1 MPVLKSSLVAGM
13 SAVVVATATGAVTP
27 QVTHTNVP
35 AVYAAPA
42 AVSTYA
48 EKYYLTASPIDLLG
62 LPFQEFYALYTQTAT
77 VIGSYITQANTAIT
91 SALAPAIA
99 LWTQAAQL
107 PTTLITTAN
116 KAITSAL
123 APAIALWK
131 TAATAPA
138 TLINGLNKIIKGFW
152 QGASLTTALQAAV
165 TVVTKAIQQ
174 LIATPAAIFNSLAAV
189 TPLAAVSP
197 AAAVTPLASTSIS
210 PTAKTL
216 SLTAKPAA
224 AETGTSTE
232 TGTTSPEAGSK
243 DKTPAVGTD
252 AGKTEVKTDTKSEDK
267 GTDADKTTGTEKT
280 DTKSEDKTDTKSDDK
295 TDTKSDDKSGTDKS
309 TDDTGKKPAK
319 PKKADKSKGGKHS
332 APEGA
337 SGSVSVPAGA
347 TGGKHRAPEGGSSS
361 HASSSAE

>member
-77 VIGSYITQANTAIT
+77 VIGSYITQANT
-91 SALAPAIA
+91 
-99 LWTQAAQL
+99 
-107 PTTLITTAN
+107 
-116 KAITSAL
+116 AITSAL